1 MTRQLGHLNGALA
14 LHRRSKICWFPLKSV
29 VTCGI
34 IGVVN
39 CTGFNTGGNTMARPK
54 KNGTYLN
61 VCIETPIYERLVA
74 LCEDAGQT
82 KTVAVERAL
91 TLYLEDYEEKQ
102 KILRELG
109 HSSDK

>member
-1 MTRQLGHLNGALA
+1 
-14 LHRRSKICWFPLKSV
+14 
-29 VTCGI
+29 
-34 IGVVN
+34 
-39 CTGFNTGGNTMARPK
+39 MARPK

-61 VCIETPIYERLVA
+61 VCIETPIYERLVS

-109 HSSDK
+109 HSSSK